1 LFANVAGV
9 KQKGSREQ
17 PRGDRILAYI
27 ERTAAERGYPPSVRE
42 IASAVGLASTSA
54 VHHHLLRLQKE
65 GRLSRQPTRSR
76 ALTIPGAKQLRS
88 VPAPI
93 VGEIAAGQP
102 IYAYE
107 EREET
112 LAIPSDWARNE
123 DAFVLKVRGKSM
135 IEDLIDDGD
144 FVVIQPQHTA
154 RDGDI
159 VVALL
164 EDNTATLKRFYR
176 ERDRVRLQPANS
188 SMGPIYARDV
198 KVQGKVIGVIRRLS

>member
-1 LFANVAGV
+1 MSP
-9 KQKGSREQ
+9 KSTRDQ
-17 PRGDRILAYI
+17 PRGERILAFI
-27 ERTAAERGYPPSVRE
+27 ERTISERGYPPSVRE
-42 IASAVGLASTSA
+42 IAAAVGLHSTSA
-54 VHHHLLRLQKE
+54 VHHHLTRLARE

-76 ALTIPGAKQLRS
+76 ALSIPGSQQLRA

-107 EREET
+107 ERTET
-112 LAIPSDWARNE
+112 LGVPQDWARGGE
-123 DAFVLKVRGKSM
+123 LFVLRVRGKSM

-144 FVVIQPQHTA
+144 FIVVQPQSTA

-164 EDNTATLKRFYR
+164 DDSTATLKRFYR
-176 ERDRVRLQPANS
+176 ERDRIRLQPANS
-188 SMGPIYARDV
+188 AMAPIYAREV
-198 KVQGKVIGVIRRLS
+198 KIQGKVVGLVRRLS

>member
-1 LFANVAGV
+1 M
-9 KQKGSREQ
+9 SPPRRDTRRDQ
-17 PRGDRILAYI
+17 PRGDRILAFI
-27 ERTAAERGYPPSVRE
+27 ERTTAERGYPPSVRE
-42 IASAVGLASTSA
+42 IAAAVDLASTSA
-54 VHHHLLRLQKE
+54 VHHHLMRLEKE

-76 ALTIPGAKQLRS
+76 ALTIPGAQQQRA
-88 VPAPI
+88 VQVPI

-107 EREET
+107 EATER
-112 LAIPSDWARNE
+112 LAVPSDWARE
-123 DAFVLKVRGKSM
+123 ADSFVLRVRGKSM

-144 FVVIQPQHTA
+144 YVVIQPQATA

-164 EDNTATLKRFYR
+164 EDNTVTLKRFYR
-176 ERDRVRLQPANS
+176 ERDRVRLQPANG
-188 SMGPIYARDV
+188 SMAPIYARDV